1 MWLMTPVG
9 FFSVVRK
16 PTDTRQN
23 TLTVRARVRVDLEQL
38 KARYLPE
45 LGPVLESTTT
55 DYRFR
60 AVAPQ
65 AAVAQGMARLVTDLD
80 YDNFKNAM
88 AQRQGQARAD
98 LYHDVWSVL
107 YELQRKPQ
115 GEVHPKRDDG
125 GQPVLIRTP
134 STPSAQR
141 AWKQAEQIAAVLPGG
156 KLPASLHRVR
166 LQHWANAPAATEDWE
181 ALADE
186 NKIAEP
192 AFRVPRGLAPAAG
205 VVVKESDG
213 RIWMIC
219 PTNRFGGYELT
230 FPKGRLDGKTPQAT
244 ALCETYEESGLRV
257 RLLRHL
263 VDVRRSQTFTRYYL
277 AERIGGSPADMGWE
291 SQCVMLVPLSKLKGL
306 RLKAPD
312 LAVIQALGTC

>member
-16 PTDTRQN
+16 PTDERAG
-23 TLTVRARVRVDLEQL
+23 TLTVRARVRADLEQL

-45 LGPVLESTTT
+45 LGVISESGVT
-55 DYRFR
+55 DYRYR

-65 AAVAQGMARLVTDLD
+65 AAVAQAMARLVADLD
-80 YDNFKNAM
+80 YDNFKNAV
-88 AQRQGQARAD
+88 AQRQGQARAA
-98 LYHDVWSVL
+98 LYHNVWSVL

-156 KLPASLHRVR
+156 RLPASLHRVPFR
-166 LQHWANAPAATEDWE
+166 SWVDAPKTSAGWE
-181 ALADE
+181 ALAGE
-186 NKIAEP
+186 SEIPEP
-192 AFRVPRGLAPAAG
+192 AFKVPKGLAPAAG
-205 VVVKESDG
+205 VIVKETDG
-213 RIWMIC
+213 RIWLVA
-219 PTNRFGGYELT
+219 PTNQFGGYELS
-230 FPKGRLDGKTPQAT
+230 FPKGRLDGKSLQAT
-244 ALCETYEESGLRV
+244 ALCEAYEESGLRV
-257 RLLRHL
+257 RLLHHL
-263 VDVRRSQTFTRYYL
+263 LDVRRSQTYSRYYL

-291 SQCVMLVPLSKLKGL
+291 SQCVMLVPLSKLNGL

-312 LAVIQALGTC
+312 LAVIQALDT